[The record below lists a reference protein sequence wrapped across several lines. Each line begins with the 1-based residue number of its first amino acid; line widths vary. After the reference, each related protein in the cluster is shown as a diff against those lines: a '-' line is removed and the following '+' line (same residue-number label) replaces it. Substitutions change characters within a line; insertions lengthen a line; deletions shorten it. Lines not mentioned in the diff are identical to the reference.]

1 MRQSLTESQQC
12 QQYYAEAVQFYINR
26 ELPAAIARNT
36 KFHVNQRSDSF
47 DWVVSL
53 VSTFAKRLV
62 KSEEV
67 VGPATETYESSDV
80 SFVTFVPKRPVDYLI
95 KFIACYIPWFNR
107 FYWQAPEKH
116 TVPMAVK
123 KITNT
128 VHNHYHLLPMEGQGH
143 EMRYH
148 LMSWDGEYYDGSPT
162 EWGDLKAIR
171 DFLENEGVAYH
182 DLMWAAKLRK
192 LFMQYQANKQSMAI
206 TSDRSKFNG

>member
-12 QQYYAEAVQFYINR
+12 QQYYAEAVQCCINR

-36 KFHVNQRSDSF
+36 KFYVNQRSDGF

-53 VSTFAKRLV
+53 VSTFAKRLA
-62 KSEEV
+62 KSDTV
-67 VGPATETYESSDV
+67 IGPSTETYESSDV
-80 SFVTFVPKRPVDYLI
+80 SFITFIPKRPVDYLI
-95 KFIACYIPWFNR
+95 KFASYYVPWFIR
-107 FYWQAPEKH
+107 FYMESPEKH

-123 KITNT
+123 KITTT

-143 EMRYH
+143 EMRYY

-162 EWGDLKAIR
+162 EWNDLKAIR
-171 DFLENEGVAYH
+171 DFLDKEGVAIH
-182 DLMWAAKLRK
+182 DLSWAAKLRK
-192 LFMQYQANKQSMAI
+192 LFMQYQANKQQMAI